1 MTNTI
6 EQDVDTSGKQ
16 KKGIIYTVVGAIF
29 FMVLV
34 LSLFLNKMLQPRIL
48 SDQELRANGAIEF
61 SPARI
66 IRDFNLIDKDGQPFT
81 LEQLKGKWTLIYFG
95 FTHCPDI
102 CPTTLMQLS
111 KVVNQLEPEIKA
123 DTQVL
128 MVSADPARDTP
139 ENLKVYVGHFN
150 EEFNGV
156 TGDFLSIKRLAGDLN
171 VAFNKVMLDN
181 GDYTID
187 HTGNLI
193 LINPH
198 GHYHGFFKPP
208 FELAKLKLTYQS
220 IVSSAEL

>member
-1 MTNTI
+1 
-6 EQDVDTSGKQ
+6 
-16 KKGIIYTVVGAIF
+16 
-29 FMVLV
+29 MVIV
-34 LSLFLNKMLQPRIL
+34 LSLFMNKILQPRIL
-48 SDQELRANGAIEF
+48 SDQQLRANGAIEF
-61 SPARI
+61 DTARI
-66 IRDFNLIDKDGQPFT
+66 IRDFKLVDQNNQPYT
-81 LEQLKGKWTLIYFG
+81 LDALKGKWTLIYFG

-111 KVVNQLEPEIKA
+111 KVVNSLEPEIKA
-123 DTQVL
+123 NTQVL
-128 MVSADPARDTP
+128 MVTADPARDTP
-139 ENLKVYVGHFN
+139 EKLKIYIEHFN
-150 EEFNGV
+150 KDFNAITGEFLAV
-156 TGDFLSIKRLAGDLN
+156 KRLAGDLN

-187 HTGNLI
+187 HSGNLI

>member
-1 MTNTI
+1 MT
-6 EQDVDTSGKQ
+6 EQTNKQ
-16 KKGIIYTVVGAIF
+16 QKGIKYTVIAAVA
-29 FMVLV
+29 FMVIV
-34 LSLFLNKMLQPRIL
+34 LSLFMNKILQPRIL
-48 SDQELRANGAIEF
+48 SDQQLRANGAIEF
-61 SPARI
+61 DTARI
-66 IRDFNLIDKDGQPFT
+66 IRDFNLVDQNNQPYT
-81 LEQLKGKWTLIYFG
+81 LEALKGKWTLIYFG

-111 KVVNQLEPEIKA
+111 KVVNSLEPEIKA
-123 DTQVL
+123 NTQVL
-128 MVSADPARDTP
+128 MVTADPARDTP
-139 ENLKVYVGHFN
+139 EKLKIYIEHFN
-150 EEFNGV
+150 KDFNAITGEFLAV
-156 TGDFLSIKRLAGDLN
+156 KRLAGDLN

-187 HTGNLI
+187 HSGNLI

>member
-1 MTNTI
+1 MT
-6 EQDVDTSGKQ
+6 EQTNKQ
-16 KKGIIYTVVGAIF
+16 QKGIKYTVIAAVA
-29 FMVLV
+29 FMVIV
-34 LSLFLNKMLQPRIL
+34 LSLFMNKILQPRIL
-48 SDQELRANGAIEF
+48 SDQQLRANGAIEF
-61 SPARI
+61 DTARI
-66 IRDFNLIDKDGQPFT
+66 IRDFKLVDQNNQPYT
-81 LEQLKGKWTLIYFG
+81 LDALKGKWTLIYFG

-111 KVVNQLEPEIKA
+111 KVVNSLEPEIKA
-123 DTQVL
+123 NTQVL
-128 MVSADPARDTP
+128 MVTADPARDTP
-139 ENLKVYVGHFN
+139 EKLKIYIEHFN
-150 EEFNGV
+150 KDFNAITGEFLAV
-156 TGDFLSIKRLAGDLN
+156 KRLAGDLN

-187 HTGNLI
+187 HSGNLI

>member
-1 MTNTI
+1 M
-6 EQDVDTSGKQ
+6 
-16 KKGIIYTVVGAIF
+16 VG
-29 FMVLV
+29 V
-34 LSLFLNKMLQPRIL
+34 
-48 SDQELRANGAIEF
+48 
-61 SPARI
+61 
-66 IRDFNLIDKDGQPFT
+66 DFNLVDQNNQPYT
-81 LEQLKGKWTLIYFG
+81 LEALKGKWTLIYFG

-111 KVVNQLEPEIKA
+111 KVVNSLEPEIKA
-123 DTQVL
+123 NTQVL
-128 MVSADPARDTP
+128 MVTADPARDTP
-139 ENLKVYVGHFN
+139 EKLKIYIEHFN
-150 EEFNGV
+150 KDFNAITGEFLAV
-156 TGDFLSIKRLAGDLN
+156 KRLAGDLN

-187 HTGNLI
+187 HSGNLI

>member
-1 MTNTI
+1 MT
-6 EQDVDTSGKQ
+6 EQTNKQ
-16 KKGIIYTVVGAIF
+16 QKGIKYTVIAAVA
-29 FMVLV
+29 FMVIV
-34 LSLFLNKMLQPRIL
+34 LSLFMNKILQPRIL
-48 SDQELRANGAIEF
+48 SDQQLRANGAIEF
-61 SPARI
+61 DTARI
-66 IRDFNLIDKDGQPFT
+66 IRDFNLVDQNNQPYT
-81 LEQLKGKWTLIYFG
+81 LEALKGKWTLIYFG

-111 KVVNQLEPEIKA
+111 KVVNSLEPEIKVN
-123 DTQVL
+123 TQVL
-128 MVSADPARDTP
+128 MVTADPARDTP
-139 ENLKVYVGHFN
+139 EKLKIYIEHFN
-150 EEFNGV
+150 KDFNAITGEFLAV
-156 TGDFLSIKRLAGDLN
+156 KRLAGDLN

-187 HTGNLI
+187 HSGNLI